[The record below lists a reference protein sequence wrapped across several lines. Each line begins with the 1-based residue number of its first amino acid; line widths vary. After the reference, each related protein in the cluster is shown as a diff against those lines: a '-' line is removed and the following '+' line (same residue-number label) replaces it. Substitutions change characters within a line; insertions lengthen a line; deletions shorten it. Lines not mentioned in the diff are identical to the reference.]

1 MPGIRA
7 CGNCHNLALHR
18 HQATLSSGPYDV
30 LDLDISSPGHPTD
43 PLTGAKADAITD
55 NAVEELSGLTRQRCG
70 SDEDADLNVPV
81 LGSFAEVRRRNEHLP
96 LVDYDAL
103 GVQRN
108 RGVGRC
114 RE

>member
-43 PLTGAKADAITD
+43 PLTGAKADATT
-55 NAVEELSGLTRQRCG
+55 NHAVEELSGLARKSGG
-70 SDEDADLNVPV
+70 SDEDANFNVPV